1 MCVILTSHCFVTLGR
16 AFSVAVSPHRLV
28 VSCLLAVTAVFS
40 NVRNSLIDE
49 NYTPSS
55 SKPVPMGWEL
65 FVGGNFET
73 KGVWSGKDA
82 AAYSPHDTEMSDQE
96 LYDYRVALINERY
109 DWYKENP
116 TRYLHHLA
124 RKVTNLWGPYKDSIG
139 RAQKYTENLLIKNNP
154 FILGFFKELC
164 YLIGFFMQLA
174 LLLTVS
180 RKKQDE
186 VGLSM
191 FLKALIC
198 GAFIILLFIENN
210 PKYISCFWVPIMSIT
225 LIDSKDITQNPLLK
239 KLLKKVKQ

>member
-1 MCVILTSHCFVTLGR
+1 MQANAATGLRLFKTRLCAKTVINFM
-16 AFSVAVSPHRLV
+16 VSMVLV

-49 NYTPSS
+49 NYTSSS

-65 FVGGNFET
+65 FVGGDFET

-82 AAYSPHDTEMSDQE
+82 AAYYPHDTEMSDQE

-139 RAQKYTENLLIKNNP
+139 RAQKYTEN
-154 FILGFFKELC
+154 
-164 YLIGFFMQLA
+164 
-174 LLLTVS
+174 
-180 RKKQDE
+180 
-186 VGLSM
+186 
-191 FLKALIC
+191 
-198 GAFIILLFIENN
+198 
-210 PKYISCFWVPIMSIT
+210 
-225 LIDSKDITQNPLLK
+225 PLLK